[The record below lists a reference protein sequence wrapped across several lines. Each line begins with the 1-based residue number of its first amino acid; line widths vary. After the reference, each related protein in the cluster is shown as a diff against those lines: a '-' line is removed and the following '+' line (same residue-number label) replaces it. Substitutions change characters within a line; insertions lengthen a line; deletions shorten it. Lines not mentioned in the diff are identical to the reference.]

1 MSRINQKKIS
11 SKENIIVQGARSHNL
26 KNINVVIPRGKFVVI
41 TGVSGSGKSTLAY
54 DTIFA
59 EGQRRY
65 LEGLST
71 YAKRF
76 LNKHKKPDVD
86 YIKGICPAI
95 AINQKSNISNPKST
109 VGTASEI
116 YDFIKILFLKLG
128 NIYCPE
134 TKKLIKKNSSLD
146 VLQYIR
152 KIKSGTKILLSFPI
166 KNCSKEHFDEIQKI
180 GFSRMRIK
188 NKITRISDSTYQ
200 SIKGE
205 TINIIAD
212 RQIVSRTKDFEDDI
226 EESCEIIFN
235 SDSGVCEILSQDGS
249 LLKRFN
255 KELELNGENIDTPN
269 INTFN
274 FNSPYGACDMCQGYG
289 DILGIDESKVIPNQ
303 DLSIINDAILPW
315 KYPSTIKWKENLFL
329 YAKQKKI
336 PIEKKYCKL
345 SNEEKK
351 LIWNGDKNFKGILGF
366 FQMIES
372 KSYKIQYR
380 VMLSRYR
387 GRTICPSCKGGRLKK
402 RSENIKFKGYNI
414 QEISNLSIK
423 DLIKFIK
430 NISLSTTE
438 KKIANKIFDEIK
450 LRLKLLD
457 DLGLGYLQLNRKS
470 STLSGGETQR
480 INIAKSIGG
489 GLVDTLY
496 VLDEPSIGL
505 HDRDTK
511 KLINILQSLKKLG
524 NTVLVVEHDLD
535 IIKSSDYVIDLGLKG
550 GDLGGQLIFAGNINS
565 KTRSLSLTKQY
576 INNQLKINCPTKRRV
591 INQYIY
597 LNGGVKNNINNIKTK
612 FPTNVMTT
620 ITGVSGSGKS
630 TLIKDIFLPEFEK
643 YLNNQKSLIFFKEN
657 TFSNIEFVKQSS
669 IGKSSRSNLITYIKG
684 FDDIRKLLSEQKLAK
699 IKKMSPK
706 FFSFNITGGR
716 CEYCK
721 GDGFISVDM
730 QFMSDLKIKCENCD
744 GKRYKEDV
752 LNIKYK
758 GKNIYN
764 ILNMTVDYACDFF
777 EKEGKKNIT
786 KHLQTLKNVGLG
798 YVKLGQNLSS
808 LSGGESQ
815 RLKLGYF
822 LNKKIENTIM
832 IFDEPTTGLHIHDIN
847 NLLKSFN
854 SILKNNNTIIIIE
867 HNMEIIKSSDWII
880 EMGPEGG
887 KKGGKIVYEGRPED
901 MMNKKTHTS
910 KVIKKYLN

>member
-1 MSRINQKKIS
+1 MDRINKKKIS

-26 KNINVVIPRGKFVVI
+26 KNINVVIPRGKLVVI

-71 YAKRF
+71 YAKQF

-95 AINQKSNISNPKST
+95 AINQKNNISNPKST

-128 NIYCPE
+128 NIYCPD
-134 TKKLIKKNSSLD
+134 TKNLIKKNSSLD
-146 VLQYIR
+146 VLQYLR
-152 KIKSGTKILLSFPI
+152 KIKPGTKILLSFPI

-180 GFSRMRIK
+180 GFSRIKIK

-205 TINIIAD
+205 TINIIVD
-212 RQIVSRTKDFEDDI
+212 RQIVSTTKDFEENI

-235 SDSGVCEILSQDGS
+235 SDSGVCEILSQDGN

-274 FNSPYGACDMCQGYG
+274 FNSSYGACEMCQGYG
-289 DILGIDESKVIPNQ
+289 DILGIDESKVIPNK
-303 DLSIINDAILPW
+303 DLSIVNDAILPW
-315 KYPSTIKWKENLFL
+315 KYPSTIKWKENLCS

-336 PIEKKYCKL
+336 PIDKKYFEL

-351 LIWNGDKNFKGILGF
+351 LIWNGDENFKGILDF

-387 GRTICPSCKGGRLKK
+387 GRTICPNCKGGRLKK
-402 RSENIKFKGYNI
+402 GSENIKFQGYNI
-414 QEISNLSIK
+414 QEINNLSIK

-430 NISLSTTE
+430 NVSLSKTE
-438 KKIANKIFDEIK
+438 KKIADKIFDEIK

-550 GDLGGQLIFAGNINS
+550 GDLGGQVMFAGNINS
-565 KTRSLSLTKQY
+565 KTKSSSLTKKY
-576 INNQLKINCPTKRRV
+576 INNELKIKYPKKRRM

-597 LNGGVKNNINNIKTK
+597 LNGGKKNNINNIKTK

-630 TLIKDIFLPEFEK
+630 TLIKDIFFPEFEK
-643 YLNNQKSLIFFKEN
+643 YLNNQKSLIFFEEN
-657 TFSNIEFVKQSS
+657 IFTNIEFVKQNS

-699 IKKMSPK
+699 IKKMPPK
-706 FFSFNITGGR
+706 FFSFNTPGGR

-721 GDGFISVDM
+721 GDGFISIDM
-730 QFMSDLKIKCENCD
+730 QFMSDLKIKCDNCD

-764 ILNMTVDYACDFF
+764 ILNMTVDYAYDFF
-777 EKEGKKNIT
+777 EKEGKKNII

-808 LSGGESQ
+808 LSGGEGQ
-815 RLKLGYF
+815 RLKLGYL
-822 LNKKIENTIM
+822 LNKKIENTVM
-832 IFDEPTTGLHIHDIN
+832 IFDEPTTGLHIHDIS

-854 SILKNNNTIIIIE
+854 NILNNNNTIIIIE

-887 KKGGKIVYEGRPED
+887 KKGGKIVYEGRPEG
-901 MMNKKTHTS
+901 MRNKHTHTS
-910 KVIKKYLN
+910 KVIKNYLN